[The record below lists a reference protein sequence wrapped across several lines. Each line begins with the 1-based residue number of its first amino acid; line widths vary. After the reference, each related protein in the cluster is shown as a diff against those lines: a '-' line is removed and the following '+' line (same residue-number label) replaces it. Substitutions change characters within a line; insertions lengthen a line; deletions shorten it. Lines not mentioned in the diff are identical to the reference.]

1 MKIGIIGIGN
11 VGLQVLKDI
20 QSNDKINK
28 FLNVEKILVR
38 DKDKYLNIL
47 ESEFGVDSPVLE
59 KLTDDFNNFINSDID
74 TVVELIGGSNPAKE
88 YVKEALN
95 YKKNVVTAN
104 KEIIASSIEDLT
116 SSAILNKVK
125 IRFEAAVGAGI
136 PLIEVLIDMLKQN
149 KISKITG
156 IINGTSNY
164 ILSSMHNSNKSFDES
179 LKEAQNLGFA
189 ESDPTND
196 IGGFDAMY
204 KASILGSIAFGGKV
218 PIESIAVKGIEN
230 LSQKDISYSKELG
243 FVIKLL
249 AVTENKSSKIYS
261 KVAPYLVPENHP
273 LAKVSDNYNAIEIKG
288 DLVGNLWFQGQGAG
302 KLSTTSAVIGDL
314 LGIENSTS
322 GNLAL
327 EDNELNFLSD
337 DETVG
342 KKYIRLNVEDKFGVL
357 EKIAGIFSRNKV
369 SIASVIQK
377 EVDAKGLADLVIMTH
392 ESLENNLEN
401 SLDEIQ
407 KLNFIKEDP
416 TTFEI
421 YKLWRG

>member
-1 MKIGIIGIGN
+1 MRIGIIGIGN

-20 QSNDKINK
+20 QSNVKINK
-28 FLNVEKILVR
+28 FLNIEKILVR
-38 DKDKYLNIL
+38 DKGKYSKIL
-47 ESEFGVDSPVLE
+47 ESEFGLNNQILE
-59 KLTDDFNNFINSDID
+59 KLTDDFDNFINSNID
-74 TVVELIGGSNPAKE
+74 TVVELIGGSDPAKE
-88 YVKEALN
+88 YVREALN

-104 KEIIASSIEDLT
+104 KEIIASSIEELT
-116 SSAILNKVK
+116 SEAHLNKVK

-164 ILSSMHNSNKSFDES
+164 ILSSMHDSNKSFDDS

-204 KASILGSIAFGGKV
+204 KVSILGSIAFGSKV
-218 PIESIAVKGIEN
+218 PIESISVKGIEN

-261 KVAPYLVPENHP
+261 NVAPYLVPENHP
-273 LAKVSDNYNAIEIKG
+273 LAKVSDNYNAVEING

-314 LGIENSTS
+314 VGIENGTS
-322 GNLAL
+322 GSLLL
-327 EDNELNFLSD
+327 EGKGFGFLSD
-337 DETVG
+337 DETIG

-377 EVDAKGLADLVIMTH
+377 EVDTKGLADLVIMTH
-392 ESLENNLEN
+392 ESLGSNLKN
-401 SLDEIQ
+401 SLDEIE
-407 KLNFIKEDP
+407 KLDFIKEDP
-416 TTFEI
+416 TIFEI
-421 YKLWRG
+421 YKL

>member
-20 QSNDKINK
+20 QSNCKINN
-28 FLNVEKILVR
+28 FLNIEKILVR
-38 DKDKYLNIL
+38 DKDKYLKIL
-47 ESEFGVDSPVLE
+47 ESEFGADSPVLE
-59 KLTDDFNNFINSDID
+59 KLTDDYNNFINSDID
-74 TVVELIGGSNPAKE
+74 TVVELIGGSSPAKE
-88 YVKEALN
+88 YVNEALN

-104 KEIIASSIEDLT
+104 KEIIASSIDDLT
-116 SSAILNKVK
+116 SSANLNKVK

-179 LKEAQNLGFA
+179 LKEAQRLGFA

-196 IGGFDAMY
+196 IGGFDAVY
-204 KASILGSIAFGGKV
+204 KLSILGSIAFGGKV
-218 PIESIAVKGIEN
+218 PIESISVKGIEN
-230 LSQKDISYSKELG
+230 LSQKDISYSNELG

-249 AVTENKSSKIYS
+249 AVTEDKSSKIYS
-261 KVAPYLVPENHP
+261 NVAPYLVPKNHP
-273 LAKVSDNYNAIEIKG
+273 LAKVNDNYNAIEING

-314 LGIENSTS
+314 IGIENSTS
-322 GNLAL
+322 GSLLL
-327 EDNELNFLSD
+327 EDKELNFLSD
-337 DETVG
+337 DEIVG

-377 EVDAKGLADLVIMTH
+377 EVDKKGLADLVIMTH
-392 ESLENNLEN
+392 ESKGNNLKN

-421 YKLWRG
+421 YKL

>member
-20 QSNDKINK
+20 QSNGKINN
-28 FLNVEKILVR
+28 FLNIEKILVR
-38 DKDKYLNIL
+38 DKDKYLKIL
-47 ESEFGVDSPVLE
+47 ESEFGADSPVLE
-59 KLTDDFNNFINSDID
+59 KLTDDYYNFINSDID
-74 TVVELIGGSNPAKE
+74 TVVELIGGSSPAKE
-88 YVKEALN
+88 YVNEALN

-116 SSAILNKVK
+116 SSANLNKVK

-179 LKEAQNLGFA
+179 LKEAQRLGFA

-196 IGGFDAMY
+196 IGGFDAVY
-204 KASILGSIAFGGKV
+204 KLSILGSIAFGGKV
-218 PIESIAVKGIEN
+218 PIESISVKGIEN
-230 LSQKDISYSKELG
+230 LSQKDISYSNELG

-249 AVTENKSSKIYS
+249 AVTEDKSSKIYS
-261 KVAPYLVPENHP
+261 NVAPYLVPKNHP
-273 LAKVSDNYNAIEIKG
+273 LAKVNDNYNAIEING

-314 LGIENSTS
+314 IGIENSTS
-322 GNLAL
+322 GSLLL
-327 EDNELNFLSD
+327 EDKELNFLSD
-337 DETVG
+337 DEIVG

-392 ESLENNLEN
+392 ESLGSNLKN

-421 YKLWRG
+421 YKL

>member
-20 QSNDKINK
+20 QSNGKINN
-28 FLNVEKILVR
+28 FLNIEKILVR
-38 DKDKYLNIL
+38 DKDKYLKIL
-47 ESEFGVDSPVLE
+47 ESEFGADSPVLE
-59 KLTDDFNNFINSDID
+59 KLTDDYNNFINSDID
-74 TVVELIGGSNPAKE
+74 TVVELIGGSSPAKE
-88 YVKEALN
+88 YVNEALN

-116 SSAILNKVK
+116 SSANLNKVK

-179 LKEAQNLGFA
+179 LKEAQRLGFA

-196 IGGFDAMY
+196 IGGFDAVY
-204 KASILGSIAFGGKV
+204 KLSILGSIAFGGKV
-218 PIESIAVKGIEN
+218 PIESISVKGIEN
-230 LSQKDISYSKELG
+230 LSQKDISYSNELG

-261 KVAPYLVPENHP
+261 NVAPYLVPENHP
-273 LAKVSDNYNAIEIKG
+273 LAKVNDNYNAIEING

-314 LGIENSTS
+314 IGIENSTS
-322 GNLAL
+322 GSLLL
-327 EDNELNFLSD
+327 EDKELNFLSD
-337 DETVG
+337 DEIVG

-377 EVDAKGLADLVIMTH
+377 EVDKKGLADLVIMTH
-392 ESLENNLEN
+392 ESKGNNLKN

-421 YKLWRG
+421 YKL

>member
-20 QSNDKINK
+20 QSNGKINN
-28 FLNVEKILVR
+28 FLNIEKILVR
-38 DKDKYLNIL
+38 DKDKYLKIL
-47 ESEFGVDSPVLE
+47 ESEFGADSPVLE
-59 KLTDDFNNFINSDID
+59 KLTDDYNNFINSDID
-74 TVVELIGGSNPAKE
+74 TVVELIGGSSPAKE
-88 YVKEALN
+88 YVNEALN

-116 SSAILNKVK
+116 SSANLNKVK

-179 LKEAQNLGFA
+179 LKEAQRLGFA
-189 ESDPTND
+189 ESVPTND
-196 IGGFDAMY
+196 IGGFDAVY
-204 KASILGSIAFGGKV
+204 KLSILGSIAFGGKV
-218 PIESIAVKGIEN
+218 PIESISVKGIEN
-230 LSQKDISYSKELG
+230 LSQKDISYSNELG

-249 AVTENKSSKIYS
+249 AVTEDKSSKIYS
-261 KVAPYLVPENHP
+261 NVAPYLVPKNHP
-273 LAKVSDNYNAIEIKG
+273 LAKVNDNYNAIEING

-314 LGIENSTS
+314 IGIENSTS
-322 GNLAL
+322 GSLLL
-327 EDNELNFLSD
+327 EDKELNFLSD
-337 DETVG
+337 DEIVG

-377 EVDAKGLADLVIMTH
+377 EVDKKGLADLVIMTH
-392 ESLENNLEN
+392 ESKGNNLKN

-421 YKLWRG
+421 YKL

>member
-1 MKIGIIGIGN
+1 LKIGIIGIGN

-20 QSNDKINK
+20 QSNGKINN
-28 FLNVEKILVR
+28 FLNIEKILVR
-38 DKDKYLNIL
+38 DKDKYLKIL
-47 ESEFGVDSPVLE
+47 ESEFGADSPVLE
-59 KLTDDFNNFINSDID
+59 KLTDDYNNFINSDID
-74 TVVELIGGSNPAKE
+74 TVVELIGGSSPAKE
-88 YVKEALN
+88 YVNEALN

-116 SSAILNKVK
+116 SSANLNKVK

-179 LKEAQNLGFA
+179 LKEAQRLGFA

-196 IGGFDAMY
+196 IGGFDAVY
-204 KASILGSIAFGGKV
+204 KLSILGSIAFGGKV
-218 PIESIAVKGIEN
+218 PIESISVKGIEN
-230 LSQKDISYSKELG
+230 LSQKDISYSNELG

-249 AVTENKSSKIYS
+249 AVTEDKSSKIYS
-261 KVAPYLVPENHP
+261 NVAPYLVPKNHP
-273 LAKVSDNYNAIEIKG
+273 LAKVNDNYNAIEING

-314 LGIENSTS
+314 IGIENSTS
-322 GNLAL
+322 GSLLL
-327 EDNELNFLSD
+327 EDKELNFLSD
-337 DETVG
+337 DEIVG

-377 EVDAKGLADLVIMTH
+377 EVDKKGLADLVIMTH
-392 ESLENNLEN
+392 ESKGNNLKN

>member
-11 VGLQVLKDI
+11 VGFQVLKDI
-20 QSNDKINK
+20 QSNGKINK
-28 FLNVEKILVR
+28 FLNIEKILVR
-38 DKDKYLNIL
+38 DKDKYLKIL
-47 ESEFGVDSPVLE
+47 ESEFGVDSPVIE
-59 KLTDDFNNFINSDID
+59 KLTDDFNDFINSDID

-116 SSAILNKVK
+116 SSANLNNVK

-164 ILSSMHNSNKSFDES
+164 ILSSMHNSYKSFDES

-218 PIESIAVKGIEN
+218 PIESISVKGIEN

-261 KVAPYLVPENHP
+261 KVAPYLVPKNHP

-322 GNLAL
+322 GSLLL
-327 EDNELNFLSD
+327 EKNELNFLSD

-377 EVDAKGLADLVIMTH
+377 EVDKKGLADLVIMTH
-392 ESLENNLEN
+392 ESKGNNLKN

-421 YKLWRG
+421 YKL

>member
-20 QSNDKINK
+20 QSNGKINN
-28 FLNVEKILVR
+28 FLNIEKILVR

-74 TVVELIGGSNPAKE
+74 TVVELIGGSSPAKE
-88 YVKEALN
+88 YVNEALN

-116 SSAILNKVK
+116 SSANLNKVK

-179 LKEAQNLGFA
+179 LKEAQRLGFA

-196 IGGFDAMY
+196 IGGFDAVY
-204 KASILGSIAFGGKV
+204 KLSILGSIAFGGKV
-218 PIESIAVKGIEN
+218 PIESISVKGIEN
-230 LSQKDISYSKELG
+230 LSQKDISYSNELG

-249 AVTENKSSKIYS
+249 AVTEDKSSKIYS
-261 KVAPYLVPENHP
+261 NVAPYLVPKNHP
-273 LAKVSDNYNAIEIKG
+273 LAKVNDNYNAIEING

-314 LGIENSTS
+314 IGIENSTS
-322 GNLAL
+322 GSLLL
-327 EDNELNFLSD
+327 EDKELNFLSD
-337 DETVG
+337 DEIVG

-377 EVDAKGLADLVIMTH
+377 EVDKKGLADLVIMTH
-392 ESLENNLEN
+392 ESKGNNLKN

-421 YKLWRG
+421 YKL

>member
-20 QSNDKINK
+20 QLNRKINK
-28 FLNVEKILVR
+28 FLSIEKIFVR
-38 DKDKYLNIL
+38 NKDKYSKIL
-47 ESEFGVDSPVLE
+47 ESEFETKNLLLE

-74 TVVELIGGSNPAKE
+74 TVIELIGGSDPAKD
-88 YVKEALN
+88 YVLSALN
-95 YKKNVVTAN
+95 SGKNVVTAN
-104 KEIIASSIEDLT
+104 KEIVASSIEELT
-116 SSAILNKVK
+116 SVAHSKKVK

-136 PLIEVLIDMLKQN
+136 PLIEVLIDMLEQN
-149 KISKITG
+149 NISKITG

-164 ILSSMHNSNKSFDES
+164 ILSSMYGSNKSFNES
-179 LKEAQNLGFA
+179 LNEAQNLGFA

-204 KASILGSIAFGGKV
+204 KISILGSIAFGAKV
-218 PIESIAVKGIEN
+218 PIESVSVKGIEN
-230 LSQKDISYSKELG
+230 LSQKDINYSRELG

-273 LAKVSDNYNAIEIKG
+273 LAKVSDNYNAIEING
-288 DLVGNLWFQGQGAG
+288 DLIGNLWLQGQGAG

-314 LGIENSTS
+314 VGIEKNTS
-322 GNLAL
+322 GNLML
-327 EDNELNFLSD
+327 DEKKLKFLSD
-337 DETVG
+337 YETIG

-357 EKIAGIFSRNKV
+357 EKIAGIFSNNKV

-377 EVDAKGLADLVIMTH
+377 EVNTKGRADLVIMTH
-392 ESLENNLEN
+392 EALGSNLNNALTEIGRLDFIREN
-401 SLDEIQ
+401 
-407 KLNFIKEDP
+407 P
-416 TTFEI
+416 TTYEI
-421 YKLWRG
+421 YKL

>member
-20 QSNDKINK
+20 QSNGKINN
-28 FLNVEKILVR
+28 FLNIEKILVR
-38 DKDKYLNIL
+38 DKDKYLKIL
-47 ESEFGVDSPVLE
+47 ESEFGADSPVLE
-59 KLTDDFNNFINSDID
+59 KLTDDYNNFINSDID
-74 TVVELIGGSNPAKE
+74 TVVELIGGSSPAKE
-88 YVKEALN
+88 YVNEALN

-116 SSAILNKVK
+116 SSANLNKVK

-179 LKEAQNLGFA
+179 LKEAQRLGFA

-196 IGGFDAMY
+196 IGGFDAVY
-204 KASILGSIAFGGKV
+204 KLSILGSIAFGGKV
-218 PIESIAVKGIEN
+218 PIESISVKGIEN
-230 LSQKDISYSKELG
+230 LSQKDISYSNELG

-249 AVTENKSSKIYS
+249 AVTEDKSSKIYS
-261 KVAPYLVPENHP
+261 NVAPYLVPKNHP
-273 LAKVSDNYNAIEIKG
+273 LAKVNDNYNAIEING

-314 LGIENSTS
+314 IGIENSTS
-322 GNLAL
+322 GSLLL
-327 EDNELNFLSD
+327 EDKELNFLSD
-337 DETVG
+337 DEIVG

-377 EVDAKGLADLVIMTH
+377 EVDKKGLADLVIMTH
-392 ESLENNLEN
+392 ESKGNNLKN

-421 YKLWRG
+421 YKL

>member
-11 VGLQVLKDI
+11 VGFQVLKDI
-20 QSNDKINK
+20 QSNGKINK
-28 FLNVEKILVR
+28 FLNIEKILVR
-38 DKDKYLNIL
+38 DKDKYLKIL
-47 ESEFGVDSPVLE
+47 ESEFGVDSPVIE
-59 KLTDDFNNFINSDID
+59 KLTDDFNDFINSDID
-74 TVVELIGGSNPAKE
+74 TVIELIGGSNPAKE

-116 SSAILNKVK
+116 SSANVNNVK

-179 LKEAQNLGFA
+179 LKEAQKLGFA

-196 IGGFDAMY
+196 IGGFDAVY
-204 KASILGSIAFGGKV
+204 KLSILGSIAFGGKV
-218 PIESIAVKGIEN
+218 PIESISVKGIEN
-230 LSQKDISYSKELG
+230 LSQKDISYSNELG

-261 KVAPYLVPENHP
+261 NVAPYLVPENHP
-273 LAKVSDNYNAIEIKG
+273 LAKVNDNYNAIEING

-314 LGIENSTS
+314 IGIENSTS
-322 GNLAL
+322 GSLLL
-327 EDNELNFLSD
+327 EDKELNFLSD
-337 DETVG
+337 DEIVG

-377 EVDAKGLADLVIMTH
+377 EVDKKGLADLVIMTH
-392 ESLENNLEN
+392 ESKGNNLKN

-421 YKLWRG
+421 YKL

>member
-20 QSNDKINK
+20 QSNGKINN
-28 FLNVEKILVR
+28 FLNIEKILVR
-38 DKDKYLNIL
+38 DKDKYLKIL
-47 ESEFGVDSPVLE
+47 ESEFGADSPVLE
-59 KLTDDFNNFINSDID
+59 KLTDDYNNFINSDID
-74 TVVELIGGSNPAKE
+74 TVVELIGGSSPAKE
-88 YVKEALN
+88 YVNEALN

-116 SSAILNKVK
+116 SSANLNKVK

-179 LKEAQNLGFA
+179 LKEAQKLGFA

-196 IGGFDAMY
+196 IGGFDAVY
-204 KASILGSIAFGGKV
+204 KLSILGSIAFGGKV
-218 PIESIAVKGIEN
+218 PIESISVKGIEN
-230 LSQKDISYSKELG
+230 LSQKDISYSNELG

-261 KVAPYLVPENHP
+261 NVAPYLVPENHP
-273 LAKVSDNYNAIEIKG
+273 LAKVNDNYNAIEING

-314 LGIENSTS
+314 IGIENSTS
-322 GNLAL
+322 GSLLL
-327 EDNELNFLSD
+327 EDKELNFLSD
-337 DETVG
+337 DEIVG

-377 EVDAKGLADLVIMTH
+377 EVDKKGLADLVIMTH
-392 ESLENNLEN
+392 ESKGNNLKN
-401 SLDEIQ
+401 SLYEIQ

-421 YKLWRG
+421 YKL

>member
-164 ILSSMHNSNKSFDES
+164 IC
-179 LKEAQNLGFA
+179 
-189 ESDPTND
+189 
-196 IGGFDAMY
+196 
-204 KASILGSIAFGGKV
+204 
-218 PIESIAVKGIEN
+218 
-230 LSQKDISYSKELG
+230 
-243 FVIKLL
+243 LL
-249 AVTENKSSKIYS
+249 Y
-261 KVAPYLVPENHP
+261 
-273 LAKVSDNYNAIEIKG
+273 
-288 DLVGNLWFQGQGAG
+288 
-302 KLSTTSAVIGDL
+302 TSPSPRD
-314 LGIENSTS
+314 
-322 GNLAL
+322 
-327 EDNELNFLSD
+327 
-337 DETVG
+337 
-342 KKYIRLNVEDKFGVL
+342 
-357 EKIAGIFSRNKV
+357 
-369 SIASVIQK
+369 
-377 EVDAKGLADLVIMTH
+377 
-392 ESLENNLEN
+392 
-401 SLDEIQ
+401 
-407 KLNFIKEDP
+407 
-416 TTFEI
+416 
-421 YKLWRG
+421 

>member
-20 QSNDKINK
+20 QSNGKINN
-28 FLNVEKILVR
+28 FLNIEKILVR
-38 DKDKYLNIL
+38 DKDKYLKIL
-47 ESEFGVDSPVLE
+47 ESEFGADSPVLE
-59 KLTDDFNNFINSDID
+59 KLTDDYNNFINSDID
-74 TVVELIGGSNPAKE
+74 TVVELIGGSSPAKE
-88 YVKEALN
+88 YVNEALN

-116 SSAILNKVK
+116 SSASLNKVK

-179 LKEAQNLGFA
+179 LKEAQRLGFA

-196 IGGFDAMY
+196 IGGFDAVY
-204 KASILGSIAFGGKV
+204 KLSILGSIAFGGKV
-218 PIESIAVKGIEN
+218 PIESISVKGIEN
-230 LSQKDISYSKELG
+230 LSQKDISYSNELG

-249 AVTENKSSKIYS
+249 AVTEDKSSKIYS
-261 KVAPYLVPENHP
+261 NVAPYLVPKNHP
-273 LAKVSDNYNAIEIKG
+273 LAKVNDNYNAIEING

-314 LGIENSTS
+314 IGIENSTS
-322 GNLAL
+322 GSLLL
-327 EDNELNFLSD
+327 EDKELNFLSD
-337 DETVG
+337 DEIVG

-377 EVDAKGLADLVIMTH
+377 EVDKKGLADLVIMTH
-392 ESLENNLEN
+392 ESKGNNLKN

-421 YKLWRG
+421 YKL

>member
-116 SSAILNKVK
+116 SSANLNKVK

-179 LKEAQNLGFA
+179 LKEAQRLGFA

-261 KVAPYLVPENHP
+261 YLVPENHP

-377 EVDAKGLADLVIMTH
+377 EVDAKGLAELVIMTH
-392 ESLENNLEN
+392 ESLENNLKN

-416 TTFEI
+416 KTFEI
-421 YKLWRG
+421 YKLWTG